1 MTEELIDLLLG
12 IEDAKFA
19 ENEKT
24 NNPPPAPPYTVR
36 SWGDIRTIVLPPRDC
51 FLGEVFATACIQSIV
66 GQGGV
71 GKSRISLNLARN
83 NVLEIPFCGLDT
95 GNRKKWL
102 FVGNENSVLRWQRD
116 IIAMSQGL
124 TQEQIALLNSHIFLH
139 CLEKPDDA
147 FICLDS
153 ETVKQKWAQTIAAI
167 NPDILVCDPWG
178 EIQFGDPNNDL
189 DNRSSLRELIRISN
203 KTNQKTGIII
213 LHHARTGRANIIQA
227 AGWDKG
233 NFGKGSKA
241 LYSGSRAQ
249 INIAPAD
256 PDDHSRLVM
265 VCAKS
270 NDAIPFE
277 TRGLILDDETMTYDV
292 DPCFDLEA
300 WQNDVE
306 GKRQPGNSKG
316 SIQDVVDGVADG
328 KTTYKELIKHLAD
341 KNDMASR
348 TADKWIGKA
357 IKGGYLRKR
366 KNGDYVLSGKAKP
379 RIPVEDVDN
388 EGFI

>member
-1 MTEELIDLLLG
+1 MSEDFIDILLNMY
-12 IEDAKFA
+12 EPAFVDA
-19 ENEKT
+19 EKT
-24 NNPPPAPPYTVR
+24 ANPPPAPPYTIR
-36 SWGDIRTIVLPPRDC
+36 SWGEIRTIQLPPRDT
-51 FLGEVFATACIQSIV
+51 FFDQVFATACVQSIV

-95 GNRKKWL
+95 GKRKKWL

-124 TQEQIALLNSHIFLH
+124 SPDQIALLNAHIFLH
-139 CLEKPDDA
+139 CLETPEDA
-147 FICLDS
+147 HICLADES
-153 ETVKQKWAQTIAAI
+153 IKQKWQTTIAAI
-167 NPDILVCDPWG
+167 NPDVLVGDPWG

-189 DNRSSLRELIRISN
+189 DSRQSIRELIRICHH
-203 KTNQKTGIII
+203 TNHKMAVVI
-213 LHHARTGRANIIQA
+213 LHHARTGRSNIVQA

-270 NDAIPFE
+270 NDAPPFK
-277 TRGLILDDETMTYDV
+277 TRGVILDEETMTYDE
-292 DPCFDLEA
+292 DPSFDFDA
-300 WQNDVE
+300 WVNDVE
-306 GKRQPGNSKG
+306 GKRQPKSSKG
-316 SIQDVVDGVADG
+316 SIMDVVDVISAGATDSL
-328 KTTYKELIKHLAD
+328 EIKKRLAED
-341 KNDMASR
+341 HEMTVR
-348 TADKWIGKA
+348 TAERWIKKA
-357 IKGGYLRKR
+357 FESGAIRKR
-366 KNGDYVLSGKAKP
+366 KDGTYVLTGKFPP
-379 RIPVEDVDN
+379 RKPVETDGIDDV
-388 EGFI
+388 I